1 MFSNV
6 CKYSRHLYSGTFHTS
21 DFCITHPPLK
31 TTTPSLM
38 SNKSVKPDK
47 LLAVQQDVKE
57 VKVRTNKISLDLESH
72 KRNVRKQNLEQKRLE
87 MKGWCVVSGS
97 SVPAKMKGEK
107 ITPLVTM
114 LIQKAFNV
122 NVPFSE
128 IQDAYRLGTNRRIMV
143 K

>member
-1 MFSNV
+1 
-6 CKYSRHLYSGTFHTS
+6 
-21 DFCITHPPLK
+21 
-31 TTTPSLM
+31 M
-38 SNKSVKPDK
+38 SSKSAKPDK

-57 VKVRTNKISLDLESH
+57 VQVKTNKISLGLESH
-72 KRNVRKQNLEQKRLE
+72 KRNVRKQHLEQKRLE

-114 LIQKAFNV
+114 LIKKAFNV

>member
-1 MFSNV
+1 MFVNIADTYILERSIPLTFV
-6 CKYSRHLYSGTFHTS
+6 LHIHHSRQP
-21 DFCITHPPLK
+21 HPR
-31 TTTPSLM
+31 SM
-38 SNKSVKPDK
+38 SSKSVKPDK

-57 VKVRTNKISLDLESH
+57 VQVRTNKISLDLESH
-72 KRNVRKQNLEQKRLE
+72 KRNVRKQQLEQKRLE

-122 NVPFSE
+122 SVPFSE

>member
-1 MFSNV
+1 
-6 CKYSRHLYSGTFHTS
+6 
-21 DFCITHPPLK
+21 
-31 TTTPSLM
+31 M
-38 SNKSVKPDK
+38 SSKSVKPDK

-57 VKVRTNKISLDLESH
+57 VQENVRANKISLEAH
-72 KRNVRKQNLEQKRLE
+72 KRNVRKQHLEQKRLE

>member
-1 MFSNV
+1 
-6 CKYSRHLYSGTFHTS
+6 
-21 DFCITHPPLK
+21 
-31 TTTPSLM
+31 M
-38 SNKSVKPDK
+38 SSKSVKPDK

-114 LIQKAFNV
+114 LIQ
-122 NVPFSE
+122 
-128 IQDAYRLGTNRRIMV
+128 NRRHSMSTSPFPKSRTPIAWDLHCNASV
-143 K
+143 S

>member
-1 MFSNV
+1 
-6 CKYSRHLYSGTFHTS
+6 
-21 DFCITHPPLK
+21 
-31 TTTPSLM
+31 M

-122 NVPFSE
+122 NLAISQF
-128 IQDAYRLGTNRRIMV
+128 RIY
-143 K
+143 